1 MSASPALPMSST
13 RRGRRD
19 GIDTVTLVSSGL
31 EATFAPGAGMICCS
45 LLHRGE
51 ELLGQRRGLIA
62 YATTGKTMGIPLL
75 HPWANRLGDWS
86 YEALGKRADLRR
98 VDELVGRDAATGLP
112 IHGALPAPWRVD
124 RAEAGDDAAR
134 LVAEQHRAWDPSF
147 RGAFPFDHRVRLE
160 AWVSDAVLRMRVVI
174 EPVEGP
180 VPVTIGF
187 HPYLTLPGL
196 PREEYELELP
206 VRRRLLLGPD
216 QVPTGETQPVSPY
229 AGPLGSRG
237 FDDGYDE
244 LDDPAVFAV
253 SGGGRRIEL
262 RFEQGFS
269 VAQVFAQPGM
279 DFVCF
284 EPMTART
291 NALRTGDF
299 PVATPDEPFEAA
311 FSISIADA

>member
-1 MSASPALPMSST
+1 ME
-13 RRGRRD
+13 
-19 GIDTVTLVSSGL
+19 TVTLSGTGV
-31 EATFAPGAGMICCS
+31 EATFAPSVGMVCCS
-45 LLHRGE
+45 LRHDGE
-51 ELLGQRRGLIA
+51 ELLAQVEGLSA
-62 YATTGKTMGIPLL
+62 YAETGAPMGIPLL

-98 VDELVGRDAATGLP
+98 VDELVGTDSATGLP
-112 IHGALPAPWRVD
+112 IHGALPAPCRVVS
-124 RAEAGDDAAR
+124 AEAGDGAAR
-134 LVAEQHRAWDPSF
+134 LEAEQHRAWDPSF

-187 HPYLTLPGL
+187 HPYLTLPGV
-196 PREEYELELP
+196 PREEYQLELP